1 MRLKFLPS
9 FVKRRGRITKKQEYS
24 LQKLD
29 KYTIKSLSEISNL
42 SENYDYCKLEIGFGN
57 SEYLQRE
64 ALENPSTLFIGSE
77 VYLSGIGTLIGA
89 IIENEMHNVRIFP
102 EDARILLDQGDE
114 NIFDEIVI
122 LCPDPWPKDRHHKR
136 RLLQPEFIEMLLK
149 TLKWNGS
156 LYISTDWEHY
166 ADEIRINL
174 NHPSL
179 KKRNS
184 PRRSRVS
191 TKFENKGIKEGR
203 KVYIFDYIKT
213 KLQSN

>member
-9 FVKRRGRITKKQEYS
+9 FVKRRGRITKKQEHS

-29 KYTIKSLSEISNL
+29 KYSIKSLSGIVSL
-42 SENYDYCKLEIGFGN
+42 SKDYDYCVLEIGFGN

-64 ALENPSTLFIGSE
+64 ALENPSTLYIGSE

-89 IIENEMHNVRIFP
+89 IEENKMNNVRIFP
-102 EDARILLDQGDE
+102 EDVRILLDQGEE
-114 NIFDEIVI
+114 NIFDEVVI

-136 RLLQPEFIEMLLK
+136 RLLKPEFIEMLFK
-149 TLKWNGS
+149 ILKWNGR

-174 NHPSL
+174 NHTYL
-179 KKRNS
+179 KQRNS
-184 PRRSRVS
+184 SGESRAS
-191 TKFENKGIKEGR
+191 TKFENRGIKEGR

-213 KLQSN
+213 KSQSN